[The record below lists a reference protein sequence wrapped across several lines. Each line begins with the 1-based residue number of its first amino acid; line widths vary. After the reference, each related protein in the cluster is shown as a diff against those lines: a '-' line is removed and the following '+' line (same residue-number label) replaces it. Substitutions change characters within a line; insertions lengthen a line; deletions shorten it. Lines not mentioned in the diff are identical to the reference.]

1 MWFPL
6 PSNLPIAWDELDSC
20 QALMDF
26 LFRRHQTS
34 FILSSFQ
41 TFLLNL
47 SIKVECVQGTVKDL
61 NWNARR
67 QTLSEEM
74 VRDSQIRTSYWSV
87 KQKSPSEDMDW
98 CFPWT
103 FLKEKQSLWLFI
115 WMRIYIVKGH
125 YKDYPQSQYFLGS
138 WHHAWWLEDSLCHK
152 RNAPFWNTLRFIP
165 SFFFFLRKKEKQSQK
180 TIN

>member
-67 QTLSEEM
+67 QTQSGK
-74 VRDSQIRTSYWSV
+74 WSV
-87 KQKSPSEDMDW
+87 IPKSGPLIGQWSRSR
-98 CFPWT
+98 P
-103 FLKEKQSLWLFI
+103 LKIWADASPELF
-115 WMRIYIVKGH
+115 
-125 YKDYPQSQYFLGS
+125 S
-138 WHHAWWLEDSLCHK
+138 K
-152 RNAPFWNTLRFIP
+152 RNKACGCLFGWEYILWKGIIKIILNRNISWVPDTTP
-165 SFFFFLRKKEKQSQK
+165 DG
-180 TIN
+180 